1 MTFHNDATNCPANT
15 PAPWPPSGN
24 GMAVAG
30 LVLGITSMLFCWW
43 GLLSLAQI
51 ILALVFS
58 AAGIRQA
65 NRGAGRKAMAV
76 AGLACGITGCLA
88 YLTIGVST
96 MGIGFV
102 I

>member
-1 MTFHNDATNCPANT
+1 MTFHNDATSCPANV
-15 PAPWPPSGN
+15 PAPRPPSGN

-30 LVLGITSMLFCWW
+30 LVLGITSALFCWW
-43 GLLSLAQI
+43 GLISLAQI
-51 ILALVFS
+51 ILAIVFS
-58 AAGIRQA
+58 ATGIRQA
-65 NRGAGRKAMAV
+65 NHSGGHKGMAV